1 MSYNPVA
8 RNAQGR
14 SLEKLIALY
23 LQSSTFNLQ
32 PATPMTFSP
41 ELIALARYL
50 AGEFDN
56 QQQAI
61 AEPAWY
67 VHLRLWLR
75 PVPLFTEDSFTLFAE
90 QASIVNL
97 DKPYRPRILR
107 LCASNTAPNSL
118 QVQYYMLKDPD
129 GIRGAGRNP
138 ERLRSLTTEQ
148 IEFLPGCNLSVKQ
161 RQVTPHFYEFS
172 AFSATGTPCC
182 FSYQGNTY
190 QISLGFEATPEEF
203 RSYDK
208 GIDPA
213 TGKATWGALLG
224 PFRFTKRQDF
234 ANELPT

>member
-1 MSYNPVA
+1 MSV
-8 RNAQGR
+8 
-14 SLEKLIALY
+14 
-23 LQSSTFNLQ
+23 
-32 PATPMTFSP
+32 SP
-41 ELIALARYL
+41 ELITLASYI

-75 PVPLFTEDSFTLFAE
+75 PVPLFTADSLTLYAE
-90 QASIVNL
+90 QASIVKL
-97 DKPYRPRILR
+97 DNPYRPRILR
-107 LCASNTAPNSL
+107 LYSGQTTPGSL

-129 GIRGAGRNP
+129 AIRGAGRNP
-138 ERLRSLTTEQ
+138 ERLKQLTTEQ
-148 IEFLPGCNLSVKQ
+148 IEFLPGCVLSVEQ
-161 RQVTPHFYEFS
+161 RQVSPHSYEFS
-172 AFSATGTPCC
+172 AFSTTGTPCR
-182 FSYQGNTY
+182 FNYQDNTY
-190 QISLGFEATPEEF
+190 QVSLGFEATKEEF

-234 ANELPT
+234 ADELPI